1 MDLKSAINIILG
13 DLREASDLMEDLR
26 NKPEFPEL
34 QIELAR
40 SKCRSA
46 SDLIMILG
54 DILAGMKLEPL
65 GGEGLVSENKDKE
78 DTSHKQEH
86 IPERQDENSWQQP
99 ADTEKLA
106 ATERQQSGGAE
117 KEDGIAGQQSG
128 GAEHHDATERQQ
140 AGGVEKEDGPV
151 KLSEEVSE
159 GEEAGT
165 EEIQENKEESTE
177 KKADQIIADRFAHL
191 SNRMNEKV
199 GSGKIT
205 GKARTIPVTDLN
217 RALGINDRFYFIR
230 ELFNG
235 NADSFRQTVSNL
247 NQASSTEE
255 ARDILSKDLKGRA
268 DSKAALQL
276 LELVERK
283 LPAK

>member
-1 MDLKSAINIILG
+1 MILNKTNFMDLKSAINIILG

-65 GGEGLVSENKDKE
+65 GGEGSVSENKYKQDIVQ
-78 DTSHKQEH
+78 KQEH
-86 IPERQDENSWQQP
+86 LPERQDDNSGQQP
-99 ADTEKLA
+99 GDTQKHEA
-106 ATERQQSGGAE
+106 AEG
-117 KEDGIAGQQSG
+117 
-128 GAEHHDATERQQ
+128 QQ
-140 AGGVEKEDGPV
+140 AGSTEHRDVTERRQAGSTEKEDGPV
-151 KLSEEVSE
+151 KYSEEISE
-159 GEEAGT
+159 DKEAGT
-165 EEIQENKEESTE
+165 EETQKNNEEKTE

-235 NADSFRQTVSNL
+235 NAESFRQTVSNL
-247 NQASSTEE
+247 NQASSTQE